1 MKGFL
6 VIFLALTSQFLTGQN
21 AFLFGEIMDSDST
34 RIEVWTDGEKL
45 IDINVTDV
53 HYSLQLGNREHYTI
67 KFSSEGRAKYMHL
80 INIGYKPEK
89 IETDVDFKR
98 YEHAIVWK
106 HRYSHTGTIL
116 DIYKTRK
123 IADRIKF

>member
-6 VIFLALTSQFLTGQN
+6 IIFFALICQILTGQN
-21 AFLFGEIMDSDST
+21 AFLFGEILDSDST

-45 IDINVTDV
+45 IDIAVTDV

-67 KFSSEGRAKYMHL
+67 KFSSAGRAKYMHL
-80 INIGYKPEK
+80 VNIGYKPEK
-89 IETDVDFKR
+89 IETDIDFRR

-106 HRYSHTGTIL
+106 QRYYQNGTTL
-116 DIYKTRK
+116 NIYKARK
-123 IADRIKF
+123 IADRIQF